1 MGVRFDARGG
11 GFLFHD
17 AAGVGVDGCRV
28 RAAPVRLC
36 VHLFTPKKS
45 TVAAIQT
52 VRIATVLLKGS

>member
-1 MGVRFDARGG
+1 MGVRFNARGG

-36 VHLFTPKKS
+36 VHLFTSKKS
-45 TVAAIQT
+45 TVAPTRT
-52 VRIATVLLKGS
+52 VRIATVLLNGF

>member
-17 AAGVGVDGCRV
+17 AGVGVDACRV
-28 RAAPVRLC
+28 RVASVPLC
-36 VHLFTPKKS
+36 VHLFTSKKS
-45 TVAAIQT
+45 TVSAIHT

>member
-11 GFLFHD
+11 GFLFHG

-36 VHLFTPKKS
+36 VHLFTSKKS
-45 TVAAIQT
+45 TVSAIQA